1 MRRRTAIVLAIA
13 TAAGAMLWTGAW
25 VLVASRIES
34 GVLAWV
40 EARRA
45 EGLTAEY
52 RRLDVSGWPWR
63 WRVEIEGPSMAG
75 AGMVGTETS
84 RWSWRGQALIVEVRP
99 WAPGEMALT
108 FPGEH
113 WIKAG
118 AGAQSEATLS
128 AARPEG
134 RAQLTE
140 GGRLAGLAR
149 DLGEAV
155 LKRAIDPGPTLI
167 GRARVSI
174 RPRRAEG
181 GSTDGGLA
189 PGPIDARAEIENV
202 RLPAPPRGP
211 LGANV
216 QLALVD
222 LSLKGRVPAGAL
234 GPALAAW
241 RDDGGTIEINR
252 ARLAWGS
259 FGLDGSGSFALDA
272 HGRPLAAASARVT
285 GYADGVDALVAA
297 GLVRAREGAGA
308 KIALNLLARAESAGR
323 PGEVTLPLSAQDGQ
337 LFIAGIPLLRLQPL
351 RLD

>member
-1 MRRRTAIVLAIA
+1 MRRRTVIVLAA
-13 TAAGAMLWTGAW
+13 AAAGAMLWTGAW
-25 VLVASRIES
+25 VLVAGRIER

-63 WRVEIEGPSMAG
+63 WRVEIEAPRMAG
-75 AGMVGTETS
+75 AGESLWG
-84 RWSWRGQALIVEVRP
+84 WRGQALLLEVRP
-99 WAPGEMALT
+99 WAPGELPLA

-118 AGAQSEATLS
+118 GGEESEATIS

-134 RAQLTE
+134 RAQLTD
-140 GGRLAGLAR
+140 GGRLAGLAL
-149 DLGEAV
+149 DLGDAV
-155 LKRAIDPGPTLI
+155 LKRALDPGPTRI

-174 RPRRAEG
+174 KPRHADARQTG
-181 GSTDGGLA
+181 GGLA
-189 PGPIDARAEIENV
+189 PGLFDARAEFENV
-202 RLPAPPRGP
+202 RLAAPPRGP

-216 QLALVD
+216 QLALIDFSV
-222 LSLKGRVPAGAL
+222 KGRVPAGAL

-272 HGRPLAAASARVT
+272 LGRPLAAASARVN

-308 KIALNLLARAESAGR
+308 KIALNLLARADPAGR
-323 PGEVTLPLSAQDGQ
+323 PGEVTLPLAAQDGQ
-337 LFIAGIPLLRLQPL
+337 LFIAGIPLVRLQPL